1 MELTKLQINIEEKS
15 SPRKDPDGKM
25 VLVFERNSWIS
36 ALFNPNK
43 LVFNKSVDWKSQDAQ
58 GHDVP
63 ELQFTNAQPRTL
75 NLDLIFDT
83 YDTPNSKEEK
93 EDVRKYT
100 QKLFQLTTV
109 EKHGDKHRPPVCQLS
124 WGAATMFFQGVLQ
137 QLEQQFTLFL
147 ENGKPVRATARCT
160 FKEWRTN
167 YEDLNRQDRQS
178 SDIAKTWV
186 VKRRETLSSIAAEE
200 YRDPS
205 LWRPI
210 AAENE
215 IDDPL
220 SLVPGTVLL
229 IPTLTQRNSTG
240 RH

>member
-1 MELTKLQINIEEKS
+1 MKLEKLQIKIEKKS
-15 SPRKDPDGKM
+15 SPVGKT
-25 VLVFERNSWIS
+25 LLFEESSWLS
-36 ALFNPNK
+36 ALYNPNK
-43 LVFNKSVDWKSQDAQ
+43 LGISKSANWAAEKAA
-58 GHDVP
+58 GRDVP
-63 ELQFTNAQPRTL
+63 ELQFTNAEPRTL
-75 NLDLIFDT
+75 SLDLIFDT
-83 YDTPNSKEEK
+83 YDSPNAEK

-109 EKHGDKHRPPVCQLS
+109 EKHGEKHRPPVCQLS
-124 WGAATMFFQGVLQ
+124 WGAASMFFQGVLQ
-137 QLEQQFTLFL
+137 QLEQQFTLFM

-167 YEDLNRQDRQS
+167 YKDLNQQERQS
-178 SDIAKTWV
+178 ADIAKTWV
-186 VKRRETLSSIAAEE
+186 VKRGETLSDIAAME
-200 YRDPS
+200 YHDAS

-229 IPTLTQRNSTG
+229 IPALTQRNANG
-240 RH
+240 RYSS